1 MSIKSFNPNRIRDK
15 FPILNKKI
23 NNNQLV
29 YFDNAATTQKP
40 IQVIESIN
48 KYYSEYNANIHR
60 GIHTL
65 AEKATQEYEKTRKT
79 VSKFINSRSEKEVIF
94 TRGTTEG
101 INLIAY
107 SFVKNFIKKGDEI
120 IISEME
126 HHSNIVPWQMI
137 CEENGIILK
146 TINVFENGEID
157 LDNFKEL
164 ISNKTKFLSIV
175 HTSNTLGTVN
185 PIKEIIEIC
194 KKNNIKTMIDGAQAS
209 AHSKIDVQD
218 LNCDFFVLS
227 AHKMYG
233 PTGVGIV
240 YGKEEILE
248 KMPPYMGGGEMIK
261 DVNFKKTTYNEL
273 PYKFEAGTPNI
284 GDVIGFNEALSFIN
298 NIGLDNISL
307 YEKELKNYASN
318 SFNKIEG
325 INIIGNSKN
334 KIGIFSFTMDKIH
347 YYDLGLLLDSK
358 GIAIRTGHH
367 CTQPLMDKFNLEGTA
382 RVSLAIYNTKNEI
395 DYFVEK
401 LKQLIN

>member
-23 NNNQLV
+23 NNNKLV

-101 INLIAY
+101 INLIAS

-157 LDNFKEL
+157 LDNFKKL

-185 PIKEIIEIC
+185 PIKEMIEIC
-194 KKNNIKTMIDGAQAS
+194 KKNNINTMIDGAQAS

-318 SFNKIEG
+318 LFNKIEG

-401 LKQLIN
+401 LKQLIK

>member
-101 INLIAY
+101 INLIAS

-185 PIKEIIEIC
+185 PIKEMIEIC
-194 KKNNIKTMIDGAQAS
+194 KKNNINTMIDGAQAS

-334 KIGIFSFTMDKIH
+334 KIGIFSFTIDKIH

>member
-101 INLIAY
+101 INLIAS

-137 CEENGIILK
+137 CEENGIVLK

-157 LDNFKEL
+157 LDNFKKL

-185 PIKEIIEIC
+185 PIKEMIEIC
-194 KKNNIKTMIDGAQAS
+194 KKNNINTMIDGAQAS

-318 SFNKIEG
+318 LFNKIEG

>member
-1 MSIKSFNPNRIRDK
+1 MSVKSFNLVKIRDQ

-23 NNNQLV
+23 NNHQLV

-40 IQVIESIN
+40 KKVINAIN
-48 KYYSEYNANIHR
+48 EYYSEYNANIHR

-65 AEKATQEYEKTRKT
+65 AEKATNEYEKTRKS
-79 VSKFINSRSEKEVIF
+79 VSQFINSKSEKEIIF

-101 INLIAY
+101 INLIAS
-107 SFVKNFIKKGDEI
+107 SFVKNFLKKEDEI

-137 CEENGIILK
+137 CEENGIVLK
-146 TINVFENGEID
+146 TINVLENGEID

-164 ISNKTKFLSIV
+164 INDKTKFLSIV

-185 PIKEIIEIC
+185 PIKQLIEIC
-194 KKNNIKTMIDGAQAS
+194 KKNNITSMVDGAQAS
-209 AHSKIDVQD
+209 AHSKINVQD

-261 DVNFKKTTYNEL
+261 EVNFQKTTYNEL

-284 GDVIGFNEALSFIN
+284 GDVIGFNKALSFIN
-298 NIGLDNISL
+298 DIGFDNISS
-307 YEKELKNYASN
+307 YEKKLKDYASN
-318 SFNKIEG
+318 SLNKIDG
-325 INIIGNSKN
+325 LKILGNSKN
-334 KIGIFSFTMDKIH
+334 KIGIFSFTLKKVH

-382 RVSLAIYNTKNEI
+382 RVSLAIYNSKEEI

-401 LKQLIN
+401 IKKLIN

>member
-65 AEKATQEYEKTRKT
+65 AEKATQEYEKTRKK

-101 INLIAY
+101 INLIAS

-185 PIKEIIEIC
+185 PIKEMIEIC
-194 KKNNIKTMIDGAQAS
+194 KKNNINTMIDGAQAS

-284 GDVIGFNEALSFIN
+284 GDVIGFNQALSFIN

>member
-1 MSIKSFNPNRIRDK
+1 M
-15 FPILNKKI
+15 
-23 NNNQLV
+23 
-29 YFDNAATTQKP
+29 
-40 IQVIESIN
+40 
-48 KYYSEYNANIHR
+48 
-60 GIHTL
+60 
-65 AEKATQEYEKTRKT
+65 
-79 VSKFINSRSEKEVIF
+79 
-94 TRGTTEG
+94 
-101 INLIAY
+101 
-107 SFVKNFIKKGDEI
+107 
-120 IISEME
+120 
-126 HHSNIVPWQMI
+126 
-137 CEENGIILK
+137 
-146 TINVFENGEID
+146 
-157 LDNFKEL
+157 
-164 ISNKTKFLSIV
+164 
-175 HTSNTLGTVN
+175 
-185 PIKEIIEIC
+185 IEIC
-194 KKNNIKTMIDGAQAS
+194 KKNNINTMIDGAQAS

-318 SFNKIEG
+318 LFNKIEG

>member
-1 MSIKSFNPNRIRDK
+1 MSIKSFNPIRIRDM

-65 AEKATQEYEKTRKT
+65 AEKATQEYEKTRKR

-101 INLIAY
+101 INLIAS

-185 PIKEIIEIC
+185 PIKEMIEIC
-194 KKNNIKTMIDGAQAS
+194 KQNNINTMIDGAQAS

>member
-101 INLIAY
+101 INLIAS

-185 PIKEIIEIC
+185 PIKEMIEIC
-194 KKNNIKTMIDGAQAS
+194 KKNNINTMIDGAQAS

-367 CTQPLMDKFNLEGTA
+367 CTQPLMGKFNLEGTA

>member
-101 INLIAY
+101 INLIAS

-185 PIKEIIEIC
+185 PIKEMIEIC
-194 KKNNIKTMIDGAQAS
+194 KKNNINTMIDGAQAS

-318 SFNKIEG
+318 LFNKIEG

>member
-1 MSIKSFNPNRIRDK
+1 MSVKSFNLVKIRDQ

-23 NNNQLV
+23 NNHQLV

-40 IQVIESIN
+40 KKVINAIN
-48 KYYSEYNANIHR
+48 EYYSEYNANIHR

-65 AEKATQEYEKTRKT
+65 AEKATNEYEKTRKS
-79 VSKFINSRSEKEVIF
+79 VSQFINSKSEKEIIF

-101 INLIAY
+101 INLIAS
-107 SFVKNFIKKGDEI
+107 SFVKNFLKKEDEI

-137 CEENGIILK
+137 CEENGIVLK
-146 TINVFENGEID
+146 TINVLENGEID

-164 ISNKTKFLSIV
+164 INDKTKFLSIV

-185 PIKEIIEIC
+185 PIKQLIEIC
-194 KKNNIKTMIDGAQAS
+194 KKNNITTMVDGAQAS
-209 AHSKIDVQD
+209 AHSKINVQD

-261 DVNFKKTTYNEL
+261 EVNFQKTTYNEL

-284 GDVIGFNEALSFIN
+284 GDVIGFNKALSFIN
-298 NIGLDNISL
+298 DIGFDNISS
-307 YEKELKNYASN
+307 YEKKLKDYASN
-318 SFNKIEG
+318 SLNKIDG
-325 INIIGNSKN
+325 LKIIGNSKN
-334 KIGIFSFTMDKIH
+334 KIGIFSFTLKKVH

-382 RVSLAIYNTKNEI
+382 RVSLAIYNSKEEI

-401 LKQLIN
+401 IKKLIN

>member
-1 MSIKSFNPNRIRDK
+1 MSIKSFNPNRIREK

-101 INLIAY
+101 INLIAS

-146 TINVFENGEID
+146 TINIFENGEID

-175 HTSNTLGTVN
+175 HTSNTLGTIN
-185 PIKEIIEIC
+185 PIKEMIEIC
-194 KKNNIKTMIDGAQAS
+194 KKNNINTMIDGAQAS

-318 SFNKIEG
+318 LFNKIEG

-401 LKQLIN
+401 LKQLIK

>member
-101 INLIAY
+101 INLIAS

-185 PIKEIIEIC
+185 PIKEMIEIC
-194 KKNNIKTMIDGAQAS
+194 KKNNINTMIDGAQAS

-307 YEKELKNYASN
+307 YERELKNYASN

>member
-1 MSIKSFNPNRIRDK
+1 MSIKSFNSIRIRDQ

-40 IQVIESIN
+40 RQVIEAIN

-101 INLIAY
+101 INLIAS

-185 PIKEIIEIC
+185 PIKEMMEIC
-194 KKNNIKTMIDGAQAS
+194 KKNNINTMVDGAQAS

-284 GDVIGFNEALSFIN
+284 GDVIGFNEALSFIS
-298 NIGLDNISL
+298 NIGLDNISS
-307 YEKELKNYASN
+307 YEKELKDYASKSLN
-318 SFNKIEG
+318 EIEG

-334 KIGIFSFTMDKIH
+334 KIGIFSFTIDKVH

-367 CTQPLMDKFNLEGTA
+367 CTQPLMEKFNLEGTA
-382 RVSLAIYNTKNEI
+382 RVSLAVYNTKNEI

>member
-1 MSIKSFNPNRIRDK
+1 MSVKSFNLVKIRDQ

-23 NNNQLV
+23 NNHQLV

-40 IQVIESIN
+40 KKVINAIN
-48 KYYSEYNANIHR
+48 EYYSEYNANIHR

-65 AEKATQEYEKTRKT
+65 AEKATNEYEKTRK
-79 VSKFINSRSEKEVIF
+79 SISQFINSKSEKEIIF

-101 INLIAY
+101 INLIAS
-107 SFVKNFIKKGDEI
+107 SFVKNFLKKEDEI

-137 CEENGIILK
+137 CEENGIVLK
-146 TINVFENGEID
+146 TINVLENGEID

-164 ISNKTKFLSIV
+164 INDKTKFLSIV

-185 PIKEIIEIC
+185 PIKQIIEIC
-194 KKNNIKTMIDGAQAS
+194 KKNNITTMIDGAQAS
-209 AHSKIDVQD
+209 AHSKINVQD

-261 DVNFKKTTYNEL
+261 EVNFQKTTYNEL

-284 GDVIGFNEALSFIN
+284 GDVIGFNKALSFIN
-298 NIGLDNISL
+298 DIGFDNISS
-307 YEKELKNYASN
+307 YEKKLKDYASN
-318 SFNKIEG
+318 LLNKIDG
-325 INIIGNSKN
+325 LKILGNSKN
-334 KIGIFSFTMDKIH
+334 KIGIFSFTLSKVH

-382 RVSLAIYNTKNEI
+382 RVSLAIYNTKEEI

-401 LKQLIN
+401 IKKLIN

>member
-101 INLIAY
+101 INLIAS

-164 ISNKTKFLSIV
+164 ISDKTKFLSIV

-185 PIKEIIEIC
+185 PIKEMIEIC
-194 KKNNIKTMIDGAQAS
+194 KKNNINTMIDGAQAS

>member
-23 NNNQLV
+23 NNNKLV

-101 INLIAY
+101 INLIAS

-185 PIKEIIEIC
+185 PIKEMIEIC
-194 KKNNIKTMIDGAQAS
+194 KKNNINTMIDGAQAS

-298 NIGLDNISL
+298 KIGLDNISL
-307 YEKELKNYASN
+307 YERELKNYASN

-401 LKQLIN
+401 LKQLIK

>member
-1 MSIKSFNPNRIRDK
+1 MSVKSFNLVKIRDQ

-23 NNNQLV
+23 NNHQLV

-40 IQVIESIN
+40 KKVINAIN
-48 KYYSEYNANIHR
+48 EYYSEYNANIHR

-65 AEKATQEYEKTRKT
+65 AEKATNEYEKTRK
-79 VSKFINSRSEKEVIF
+79 SISQFINSKSEKEIIF

-101 INLIAY
+101 INLIAS
-107 SFVKNFIKKGDEI
+107 SFVKNFLKKEDEI

-137 CEENGIILK
+137 CEENGIVLK
-146 TINVFENGEID
+146 TINVLENGEID

-164 ISNKTKFLSIV
+164 INDKTKFLSIV
-175 HTSNTLGTVN
+175 HTSNTLGTIN
-185 PIKEIIEIC
+185 PIKQIIEIC
-194 KKNNIKTMIDGAQAS
+194 KKNNITTMVDGAQAS
-209 AHSKIDVQD
+209 AHSKINVQD

-261 DVNFKKTTYNEL
+261 EVNFQKTTYNEL

-284 GDVIGFNEALSFIN
+284 GDVIGFNKALSFIN
-298 NIGLDNISL
+298 DIGFDNISS
-307 YEKELKNYASN
+307 YEKKLKDYASN
-318 SFNKIEG
+318 LLNKIDG
-325 INIIGNSKN
+325 LKILGNSKN
-334 KIGIFSFTMDKIH
+334 KIGIFSFTLSKVH

-382 RVSLAIYNTKNEI
+382 RVSLAIYNTKEEI

-401 LKQLIN
+401 IKKLIN

>member
-1 MSIKSFNPNRIRDK
+1 MSIKSFNPIKIRDQ

-101 INLIAY
+101 INLIAS

-185 PIKEIIEIC
+185 PIKEMIEIC
-194 KKNNIKTMIDGAQAS
+194 KKNNINTMIDGAQAS

-240 YGKEEILE
+240 YGREEILE

-334 KIGIFSFTMDKIH
+334 KIGIFSFTMNKIH

-401 LKQLIN
+401 IKQLIN